1 MWKIWYRF
9 PKKGD
14 LKCTDLSNDRIEI
27 LGIHFSYNK
36 KVQMKNNY
44 ITTISS
50 SFVKFTYAYPW
61 GEKYNIQNSSN
72 IKDWHWQIL
81 FQSNCQRT
89 AIYIYIYI
97 YIKQNFV

>member
-1 MWKIWYRF
+1 MWNIWYRF

-27 LGIHFSYNK
+27 LGIHFSCNK

-44 ITTISS
+44 ITTIRS

-61 GEKYNIQNSSN
+61 GEGSN
-72 IKDWHWQIL
+72 ITFKTLAISKTDIDKYCSKVIVIVKELQY
-81 FQSNCQRT
+81 
-89 AIYIYIYI
+89 IYIYIYI
-97 YIKQNFV
+97 YI